1 MLPSYVKT
9 SKFLSVFVKWS
20 GFSATKPEAS
30 RYSLHYFFLHGSPW
44 PFSSNLALS
53 GTQVTKPWE
62 KISTLRGSIPISQRT
77 ANREDALAYEIHRQL
92 PPPSRAIFNQR
103 FLLVL
108 VVFFFSFR
116 NIASKHSCSMI
127 SFRATINQMLNH
139 PEKII
144 IYREQSWILS
154 RLQPHDRS
162 LRSEPLTCRGFRCK
176 ISREDSIN

>member
-1 MLPSYVKT
+1 MLIKLQCFKIEFLKTIRNFTRNMLPSSYVKT

-30 RYSLHYFFLHGSPW
+30 RYSLHYFFLHRSPW

-53 GTQVTKPWE
+53 GTQVIKPWE

-108 VVFFFSFR
+108 VVFFFFLQ
-116 NIASKHSCSMI
+116 KHSKQ
-127 SFRATINQMLNH
+127 AQ
-139 PEKII
+139 
-144 IYREQSWILS
+144 
-154 RLQPHDRS
+154 LQYD
-162 LRSEPLTCRGFRCK
+162 
-176 ISREDSIN
+176 